1 MANYANLKTA
11 IQNVIKTNGNNEI
24 TGRLLQQS
32 LLSMINSFGSGY
44 QFIGVATPTT
54 NPGSPDQKVFYIANG
69 KGTYTNFGGVEVTE
83 DDVVVLCWDSS
94 WRKVLTGIASQA
106 KLSELG
112 QVVEENAIYESSA
125 IYEQDET
132 LIDASSPYYVSYL
145 DSAWLDLGINN
156 GKITSNQYTGNYRL
170 FLFNLPAGKYNLR
183 LKADTTKDVGAI
195 FATIGSEGDFVVGTQ
210 TTVLFSGDGTDQ
222 SHIVDFA
229 KDTLLIFE
237 ALKDNFYNF
246 GSVSEVKF
254 GTLKGKVAEHDSRIR
269 QLENA
274 VFADGP
280 VQDSELVMGVLRTD
294 GTFATYDTDE
304 GFWRSDYIYCKGMPR
319 VNFSKVANNKYL
331 SSYAI
336 YDENKNVLQ
345 KVVGESGTTTNQDY
359 EVDLTQIPGAF
370 YLAFSITTATKNA
383 HNWSVIVRRS
393 RIEDI
398 ENKIKPLELEIL
410 IPDTIFAIVGTELNL
425 WNDAVS
431 LSVDNSLYSPR
442 NYVTEWVCNKG
453 IVTKR
458 GYRYTPTDSDSG
470 NSYSCKCIIFDSI
483 NHVQIATRVFTI
495 KVLAKNALSS
505 AKNIV
510 HFGDSLGENTAV
522 KLYDN
527 FNDSAKYT
535 GSIPKMLGTRG
546 TGQKRCEAV
555 GGWTWASYATAGVT
569 GYRIYV
575 SGVSS
580 MSVGAIYTD
589 GKHNFEVYEVNI
601 SDGNGN
607 CLLGPYFTNPGTLI
621 MPSGTLSKVSGSGDN
636 SVPYTDAFQESVNP
650 LWNDST
656 NKLDLNHYKQ
666 TLVSLGQLNSVSDKI
681 DAVSFQFGVNESLG
695 SPNLITILNNYI
707 IPLYNL
713 FVNDNPD
720 CKFIVGLTTSA
731 GNDVDGA
738 GANYGASRDIW
749 GYLRNTYNFRKM
761 YLEELQN
768 NVNYPNLIIAPSEL
782 LIDRYYGYGFST
794 RQISQRTI
802 ETEQYHNNF
811 VHPDPAGYGQ
821 LADALFA
828 TYIGALIG

>member
-1 MANYANLKTA
+1 MANYDSLKTA
-11 IQNVIKTNGNNEI
+11 IKNVIKTNGNNEI
-24 TGRLLQQS
+24 TGQLLQQS
-32 LLSMINSFGSGY
+32 LLSMINSLGSGY
-44 QFIGVATPTT
+44 QFVSVATPTT
-54 NPGSPDQKVFYIANG
+54 NPGTPDSKVFYIANG
-69 KGTYTNFGGVEVTE
+69 NGTYTKFGGLEVTE
-83 DDVVVLCWDSS
+83 DEVVILYYDTVWHKLA
-94 WRKVLTGIASQA
+94 TGIASQE
-106 KLSELG
+106 KLTELG
-112 QVVEENAIYESSA
+112 QVVEENANYDSSA
-125 IYEQDET
+125 IYEEGET
-132 LIDASSPYYVSYL
+132 LLDTSSPYYVSYL
-145 DSAWLDLGINN
+145 DNAWLNLGSNN

-170 FLFNLPAGKYNLR
+170 YLFNLPAGKYNLR

-195 FATIGSEGDFVVGTQ
+195 FATIDSEADFVVGTQ
-210 TTVLFSGDGTDQ
+210 TTVLFSGNGTNQ
-222 SHIVDFA
+222 SHIVDFT

-237 ALKDNFYNF
+237 SIKANFYNF
-246 GSVSEVKF
+246 GSVSEVKS
-254 GTLKGKVAEHDSRIR
+254 GTLKGKVAEHDSRIN

-274 VFADGP
+274 VFTDGQ
-280 VQDSELVMGVLRTD
+280 VQDSELVMGVIRTD

-304 GFWRSDYIYCKGMPR
+304 GFWRSDYIYCKGMPC

-345 KVVGESGTTTNQDY
+345 KVVGESGITTNQDY
-359 EVDLTQIPGAF
+359 EVDLTQISGAF

-383 HNWSVIVRRS
+383 HNWSVTVKRS

-398 ENKIKPLELEIL
+398 ENKIKPLGLEIL

-470 NSYSCKCIIFDSI
+470 NSYSCKCTIFNSI
-483 NHVQIATRVFTI
+483 NHVQIATKVFTI

-505 AKNIV
+505 AKKIV
-510 HFGDSLGENTAV
+510 HFGDSLGENTAA

-546 TGQKRCEAV
+546 SGQKRCEAV

-569 GYRIYV
+569 GYRINV

-607 CLLGPYFTNPGTLI
+607 CLLGPHFTNSGTLI

-650 LWNDST
+650 LWNNLT

-666 TLVSLGQLNSVSDKI
+666 TLVSLGQLDSVSDKI

-713 FVNDNPD
+713 FVGDNPA

-738 GANYGASRDIW
+738 GANYGASRDTW

-794 RQISQRTI
+794 RQISQRTT

-811 VHPDPAGYGQ
+811 VHPGPAGYGQ

-828 TYIGALIG
+828 TYIGTLRE